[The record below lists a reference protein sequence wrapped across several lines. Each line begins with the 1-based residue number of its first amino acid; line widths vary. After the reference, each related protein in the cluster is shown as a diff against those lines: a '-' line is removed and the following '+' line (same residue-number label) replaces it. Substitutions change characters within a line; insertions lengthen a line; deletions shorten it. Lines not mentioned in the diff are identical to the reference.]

1 VSDVERD
8 LATVDAT
15 TVYQAVLAELSDP
28 KYRLGSPWW
37 ERVVEFLERTWIR
50 FLEWAYRMSE
60 LVGGPLPLA
69 LIVGGLL
76 VALAVAVTANLGRR
90 RARMIDER
98 IRREHRQA
106 RGLDPAELEGDA
118 RRAEESGDHALA
130 FRLLF
135 RAALLRLDEGGLI
148 DLRPGTTGG
157 TLAEEL
163 GSESFHRLVARF
175 DAVVYGG
182 RPADA
187 DDPAAVRAVLRSLL
201 ERVPA

>member
-1 VSDVERD
+1 MSDVEGD
-8 LATVDAT
+8 LATVDPT
-15 TVYQAVLAELSDP
+15 TVHRAVLDELSDP

-37 ERVVEFLERTWIR
+37 DRVVEVLERAWIR
-50 FLEWAYRMSE
+50 FLEWAYRVSE

-69 LIVGGLL
+69 LIIGAVLI
-76 VALAVAVTANLGRR
+76 ALAVAVTANLGRR
-90 RARMIDER
+90 RARLIDER
-98 IRREHRQA
+98 IRREHSRA
-106 RGLDPAELEGDA
+106 RGSDPAQLEADA
-118 RRAEESGDHALA
+118 RRAEEAGNHALA

-135 RAALLRLDEGGLI
+135 RAALVRLDDRGLI
-148 DLRPGTTGG
+148 DLRPGTTSG
-157 TLAEEL
+157 TVAAGL

-182 RPADA
+182 RPANA